1 MPFPVG
7 YALSL
12 LTVPWDLVERGKQ
25 KWPLGPSPGQDCNL
39 THNISVDKKE
49 CERKINCSNPAD
61 VKSPEESIPGR
72 SEMQDF
78 LRQV

>member
-39 THNISVDKKE
+39 THNISVDKTG
-49 CERKINCSNPAD
+49 
-61 VKSPEESIPGR
+61 V
-72 SEMQDF
+72 
-78 LRQV
+78 